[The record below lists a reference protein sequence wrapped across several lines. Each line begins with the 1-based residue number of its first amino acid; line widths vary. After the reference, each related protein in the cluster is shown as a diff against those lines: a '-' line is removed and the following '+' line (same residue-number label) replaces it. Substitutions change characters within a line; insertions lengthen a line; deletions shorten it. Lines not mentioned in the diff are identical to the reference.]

1 MLFDCIF
8 SSNKRAKNW
17 RDKQR
22 EYSERRMSS
31 RHFHD
36 KYNNEGKAK
45 REKEKYY
52 RQKDLLLSVFQPVSI
67 HRVQRGY
74 ERRRIYDY
82 EKAYRKFKRKGLFI
96 WENCFYYQ
104 CRGPRP
110 SLRLWTGYSA
120 LFIEQAHVISI
131 SDKSIIALRTWSEQP
146 EIQEVLQ
153 ECLDIAST
161 RSEVC

>member
-104 CRGPRP
+104 CRVPRP
-110 SLRLWTGYSA
+110 SLRLWTGVLHYCFINQIWLQQNHLIQMRNVHFDVENL
-120 LFIEQAHVISI
+120 LFKIH
-131 SDKSIIALRTWSEQP
+131 KKFFNYF
-146 EIQEVLQ
+146 
-153 ECLDIAST
+153 
-161 RSEVC
+161 

>member
-1 MLFDCIF
+1 MLSDCIF

-52 RQKDLLLSVFQPVSI
+52 SQKDLLLSVFQPVSI

-104 CRGPRP
+104 CRVPRP
-110 SLRLWTGYSA
+110 SLRLWTGSSAQMIDSIFAANTKSA
-120 LFIEQAHVISI
+120 LGFP
-131 SDKSIIALRTWSEQP
+131 RTLFSVFFRSRSSQQP
-146 EIQEVLQ
+146 IF
-153 ECLDIAST
+153 
-161 RSEVC
+161 